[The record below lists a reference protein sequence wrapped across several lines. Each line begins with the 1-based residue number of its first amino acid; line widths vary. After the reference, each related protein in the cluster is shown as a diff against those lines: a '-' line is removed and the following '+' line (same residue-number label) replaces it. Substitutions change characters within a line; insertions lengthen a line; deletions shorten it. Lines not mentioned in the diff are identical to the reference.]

1 MLSDK
6 PLHASRYL
14 NSLQI
19 VWISV
24 KDDQLRP
31 LFETTLLTV
40 CSLFEFIQIHLIWN
54 LALLHVI
61 NQCLLSEPT
70 DLPRHERENKYSLS
84 FKLEN
89 ISLPP
94 ADAEQFLNYLLFLQ
108 KWAVIKPAH
117 FYLWFYICFPSRA
130 TCRTVTQGSFPVK
143 LYTVPT

>member
-6 PLHASRYL
+6 LLHASRYL

-24 KDDQLRP
+24 KDDQLCP
-31 LFETTLLTV
+31 LFEATLFTIWMY

-70 DLPRHERENKYSLS
+70 DLPGHERENKHSLS
-84 FKLEN
+84 CKLEN

-94 ADAEQFLNYLLFLQ
+94 ADTEQFLNDFLC
-108 KWAVIKPAH
+108 KKLAVIKPAH
-117 FYLWFYICFPSRA
+117 FYL
-130 TCRTVTQGSFPVK
+130 
-143 LYTVPT
+143 